1 MRGWSCLTTVRG
13 ARTPLGLWL
22 ALWLGAAGALAG
34 GADTTNQAQLP
45 GWLAQP
51 LSLSEAINL
60 ALKQNLT
67 LQKARQDIEATH
79 GIIIQTRAIA
89 LPKLRATGDYSATD
103 ALENLPLPPGLPTV
117 SIQQEQSWS
126 SGLRLVQSVYEGG
139 RIQSAVRTTR
149 LLKDQALFQYQA
161 VAADTLLAV
170 RTAYYD
176 VLLGEQQI
184 QVQRASTNLLAREL
198 EDTRR
203 RFEAGTV
210 PRFNVL
216 RAEVELASALPQ
228 LSRAQNNYRIAK
240 NNLANV
246 LGCQIPPQ
254 VWEDVPLQL
263 SGTLAAEP
271 FEIQLPDALAQALA
285 RRPELGALRL
295 TEKLSAEN
303 ILRAK
308 AGYKPSVQLFGGYG
322 WRSSAFSSDLT
333 RDVRGWNAGAQ
344 LNWDIFDGRL
354 TQGRILEAQARAQQ
368 AKLDLEDAR
377 RRVELEVRTADSQF
391 LEAREVL
398 ASQEKVL
405 EHAEEALRLASS
417 RAEAGT
423 GTQLDVLSAQT
434 ALTAART
441 TRVQALRD
449 YGVTRARLL
458 RAIGEHFERPAR

>member
-1 MRGWSCLTTVRG
+1 V
-13 ARTPLGLWL
+13 
-22 ALWLGAAGALAG
+22 WLGAAGALAA
-34 GADTTNQAQLP
+34 GAETNNQAQVP
-45 GWLAQP
+45 GWFTQP

-67 LQKARQDIEATH
+67 LQKAQQDIEATH

-103 ALENLPLPPGLPTV
+103 AIEPLPPGLPIV

-139 RIQSAVRTTR
+139 RIQSAWRTTR
-149 LLKDQALFQYQA
+149 LLKDQALCQYQV
-161 VAADTLLAV
+161 VAADTLYAV
-170 RTAYYD
+170 RAAYYD

-216 RAEVELASALPQ
+216 RAEVELANALPQ

-246 LGCQIPPQ
+246 LGCRIPPQ
-254 VWEDVPLQL
+254 VWEDIPLQL

-271 FEIQLPDALAQALA
+271 FEIQLPDALTQALA

-295 TEKLSAEN
+295 TEKLNAEN
-303 ILRAK
+303 VLQAK
-308 AGYKPSVQLFGGYG
+308 AGYKPSVQLFSGYG
-322 WRSSAFSSDLT
+322 WRSSAFSGDLT
-333 RDVRGWNAGAQ
+333 REVQGWNAGAQ
-344 LNWDIFDGRL
+344 LNWDIFDGLL
-354 TQGRILEAQARAQQ
+354 TKGRIQEAQARAQR
-368 AKLDLEDAR
+368 AKLDLEDSQ
-377 RRVELEVRTADSQF
+377 RRVELEVRTAYSQF

-405 EHAEEALRLASS
+405 EQAEEALRLASS

-449 YGVTRARLL
+449 YAVARARLL
-458 RAIGEHFERPAR
+458 RALGENFERPAR